1 MPKEKGFSVRQEDPI
16 WITGAAGMVGK
27 ALAGHLRAK
36 GYTNLLTPTRRE
48 LDLCSADAVHDYVA
62 QHRPRHAFLLAA
74 KVGGIAANVSD
85 PVGFLDENMRLVVNQ
100 LSACAKAGVEKVLL
114 LGSTCIY
121 PRECAQPMTEESLL
135 TGPLEPTNEGYALA
149 KIAGLRLAQSYQKQM
164 GMQCVLPMPC
174 NIYGT
179 GDHFDLSRCHVLSAL
194 VKRFCDAVDQ
204 EAESVTLW
212 GTGSA
217 KREFIHVEDVV
228 RGMLHLFDAETEGQ
242 IINLG
247 PGNDVSISELAGMI
261 AEQAGFKGKTLWDT
275 SRPDGMPR
283 KCTDN
288 ARLKELG
295 FEPRISLNDG
305 IARTIQEYRQT
316 LNNDSYTAN
325 AA

>member
-1 MPKEKGFSVRQEDPI
+1 MRQDEPI
-16 WITGAAGMVGK
+16 WITGAAGMVGA
-27 ALAGHLRAK
+27 ALTRHLRSE
-36 GYTNLLTPTRRE
+36 GYTNLLTPTRSE
-48 LDLCSADAVHDYVA
+48 LDLCSADAVQDFVV
-62 QHRPRHAFLLAA
+62 QHRPKHAFLLAA
-74 KVGGIAANVSD
+74 KVGGIAANIAD
-85 PVGFLDENMRLVVNQ
+85 PVGFLDENLRLVVNQ
-100 LSACAKAGVEKVLL
+100 LSACAKAGVEKVLF

-121 PRECAQPMTEESLL
+121 PRECSQPMTEDSLL

-179 GDHFDLSRCHVLSAL
+179 GDHFDLTRCHVLSAL

-217 KREFIHVEDVV
+217 KREFIHVEDAV
-228 RGMLHLFDAETEGQ
+228 RGMLHLFDAETEGEV
-242 IINLG
+242 INLG

-261 AEQAGFKGKTLWDT
+261 AEQAGFEGQILWDT
-275 SRPDGMPR
+275 TRPDGMPR

-288 ARLKELG
+288 TRLKKLG
-295 FEPRISLNDG
+295 FEPRVSLCDG
-305 IARTIQEYRQT
+305 IAMTIQEYRQT
-316 LNNDSYTAN
+316 LSSNSYSAN

>member
-1 MPKEKGFSVRQEDPI
+1 
-16 WITGAAGMVGK
+16 MVGS
-27 ALAGHLRAK
+27 ALTRHLQAE
-36 GYTNLLTPTRRE
+36 GFQHLLTPTRAE
-48 LDLCSADAVHDYVA
+48 LDLCSSDSVNDYVMR
-62 QHRPRHAFLLAA
+62 HRPKYAFLLAA
-74 KVGGIAANVSD
+74 KVGGIVANIDD
-85 PVGFLDENMRLVVNQ
+85 PIGFLDENLRLVVNQ
-100 LSACAKAGVEKVLL
+100 LAACAKAGVERVLL

-121 PRECAQPMTEESLL
+121 PRECPQPMKESSLL

-204 EAESVTLW
+204 HADSVTLW

-217 KREFIHVEDVV
+217 KREFIHVDDVV
-228 RGMLHLFDAETEGQ
+228 RGMMHLFTSSADGD
-242 IINLG
+242 IVNLG
-247 PGNDVSISELAGMI
+247 PGTDVSIAELAHMI
-261 AEQAGFKGKTLWDT
+261 AEQAGFQGQIQWDT
-275 SRPDGMPR
+275 TRPDGMPR

-288 ARLKELG
+288 TRLKQLG
-295 FEPRISLNDG
+295 FETRISLDEG
-305 IARTIQEYRQT
+305 IARTIQEYRQI
-316 LNNDSYTAN
+316 LRQNSYSAD